1 MESEMNTRTG
11 GQDLETRRSDIEKA
25 LRKKFKRDLIG
36 RFEKAVVQYELVQE
50 GDRIAVCISGG
61 KDSMLMAK
69 LFQELKRHN
78 KFPFSLVFIP
88 VFSTLS
94 TPSKNPPA
102 ISVPACAADIS
113 TASPKSAAATRSRSA
128 TTMTT

>member
-61 KDSMLMAK
+61 KVSPEAK
-69 LFQELKRHN
+69 
-78 KFPFSLVFIP
+78 
-88 VFSTLS
+88 
-94 TPSKNPPA
+94 TPCSWQSSFRN
-102 ISVPACAADIS
+102 
-113 TASPKSAAATRSRSA
+113 
-128 TTMTT
+128 